1 MPSDFAA
8 FSALR
13 KSLQAIITCQSPDSP
28 IAFAVA
34 SPKPEEAPVII
45 TLPFLSVFFCPEVDW
60 VIAGVVAAVCALI
73 GTIANFLVNSY
84 A

>member
-1 MPSDFAA
+1 MPTDFAA

-13 KSLQAIITCQSPDSP
+13 KSLQAIITCHSPDSP

-45 TLPFLSVFFCPEVDW
+45 TLPFLRVFFCLEVDW

-73 GTIANFLVNSY
+73 GFK
-84 A
+84 